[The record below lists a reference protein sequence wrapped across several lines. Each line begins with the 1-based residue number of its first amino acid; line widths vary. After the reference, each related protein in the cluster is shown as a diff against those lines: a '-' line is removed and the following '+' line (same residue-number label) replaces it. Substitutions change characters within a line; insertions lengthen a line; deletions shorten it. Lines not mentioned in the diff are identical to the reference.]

1 MNRREQKQLQ
11 AEQMRFPRPLLDLT
25 TLDKPRNVD
34 IRNKLK
40 QNNTVGEIKKYKK
53 KIGLNA

>member
-1 MNRREQKQLQ
+1 MNRKEQKQLQ

-25 TLDKPRNVD
+25 TLDKPRNFD

-40 QNNTVGEIKKYKK
+40 QGNTVDEISKSKK
-53 KIGLNA
+53 KKKMA